1 MFSTVQCVPVI
12 EVEQWSHS
20 LDYSVA
26 GHDYLSPSRRLLE
39 FFFPLH
45 TVRGCSIYTVVHI

>member
-26 GHDYLSPSRRLLE
+26 GHDYLSPSTKTPARVLL
-39 FFFPLH
+39 PLAY
-45 TVRGCSIYTVVHI
+45 GKSL